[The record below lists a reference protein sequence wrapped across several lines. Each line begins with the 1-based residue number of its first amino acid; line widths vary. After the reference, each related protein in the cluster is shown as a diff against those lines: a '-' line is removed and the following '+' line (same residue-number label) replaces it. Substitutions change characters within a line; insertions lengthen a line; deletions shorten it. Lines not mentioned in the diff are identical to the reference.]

1 VGVDEHTTEVAGA
14 SVFYRRA
21 ATAGTETLY
30 LHSVPT
36 SSDDWGELL
45 ALTGGVAPDLPG
57 FGRSAKAETIDYSLP
72 GYVTFV
78 EAFLDALQLSEVI
91 LVGHGWGAAIALLF
105 AQRHPDRVERVAAI
119 DAIPLLPGFTWPAGA
134 RWLRRPAIGEM
145 MMGSLSRRML
155 ARLLRHASATSAAWP
170 DARVT
175 AIWEQFDQGTQRAI
189 LRLLRSIDE
198 RSLAAAG
205 LDLGSLE
212 RPVLVV
218 WGEQDSWL
226 DPSFADAYARALPEA
241 TVERVA
247 DAGHWPWLDQPEL
260 RARLA
265 AFVADSPAT

>member
-1 VGVDEHTTEVAGA
+1 
-14 SVFYRRA
+14 
-21 ATAGTETLY
+21 
-30 LHSVPT
+30 
-36 SSDDWGELL
+36 
-45 ALTGGVAPDLPG
+45 
-57 FGRSAKAETIDYSLP
+57 
-72 GYVTFV
+72 
-78 EAFLDALQLSEVI
+78 
-91 LVGHGWGAAIALLF
+91 
-105 AQRHPDRVERVAAI
+105 
-119 DAIPLLPGFTWPAGA
+119 
-134 RWLRRPAIGEM
+134 M

-218 WGEQDSWL
+218 WGEQDPWL